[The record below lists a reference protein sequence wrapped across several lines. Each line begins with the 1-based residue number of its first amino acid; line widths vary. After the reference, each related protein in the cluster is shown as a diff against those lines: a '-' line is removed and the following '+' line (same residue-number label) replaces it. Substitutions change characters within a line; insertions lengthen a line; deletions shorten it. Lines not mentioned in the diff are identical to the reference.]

1 MAVETGTVEVRM
13 PAMGDSVTE
22 GTVLEWH
29 KQEGDTVT
37 ADETIVEI
45 STDKVD
51 AEVPA
56 PASGRVVK
64 LHAAEGDTVTV
75 GSLLA
80 EIEPSGDANGNGSAA
95 PEAADAAPAETPPA
109 ETEEAPA
116 AAEAEE
122 APAAAGAPAAS
133 QDGAAP
139 ADEGPAD
146 GASGTIVDIVT
157 PEGGES
163 VTEGT
168 ILEWSVKVGDA
179 VKEGDTVVELST
191 DKVDMELPAPA
202 AGTIT
207 ELLFEE
213 GATVTVGQVIARMR
227 TGAAAPASAPAPAS
241 KSPDAAA
248 ASDAATSTVDIVTP
262 EGGESVTEGTILEW
276 SVKVGDAVKEGDT
289 VVEISTD
296 KVDMEL
302 PAPASGTIT
311 ELLADE
317 GETVTVGQVIA
328 RMSAGAA
335 SAPAAATSA
344 PSAPANGTP
353 AQAANGN
360 GSAASPVAQR
370 VAAAEG
376 VDLGGVQG
384 SARGGRITKADVL
397 AAAQNGG
404 SSASAPAASSAP
416 SAPSAKPEGAQLI
429 KGSGA
434 ALARYMDQSRSI
446 PTATSFR
453 TMTVTVLDARR
464 KQLKEAGH
472 KVSFTHLIAYAIAIA
487 VTDDMPVMAHHFAEI
502 DGKPHRIDDGGANLG
517 LAVDVEKKDGT
528 RTLMVPV
535 IRDAGRLT
543 FGGFLEAYNALVEK
557 ARTNTLT
564 ADDLAGANLS
574 LTNPG
579 GIGTVASVPRLMVG
593 QGTIIATGSIAYPV
607 GLGNI
612 GALIGAEKV
621 MTMTS
626 TYDHRIIQGAES
638 GRFLQRLEGYL
649 QGQDGFYDK
658 VFADLGLA
666 LPELPAPPAPAAAA
680 ATVSSAPAPSP
691 AATPA
696 PAPASE
702 PSEELLQAV
711 QAATSLVKAHRTHGH
726 LAARL
731 DPLGRE
737 PESDPAL
744 DPEPLGLTPAL
755 MARIPAHILRMWVPG
770 ATLADAL
777 PHLRETYCGT
787 IAYEIEHIAS
797 HRQRLW
803 LREAIESGQF
813 RAPLVPAEQKKLLKR
828 LTEVDAF
835 ERFMHKAYLGQK
847 QFSIEGL
854 DMTVPMLDE
863 TIQLAGSRGARE
875 VVIGMAHRGRL
886 NVLAHN
892 LGRAYDSIF
901 AEFEGKSTLE
911 PITTIPQGGTGDVK
925 YHHGAQGS
933 YQLDG
938 GESVIV
944 RLESNPS
951 HLEFVAPVAQGATR
965 AAQTTRQGPHAHQD
979 TNAAVTVI
987 LHGDA
992 AFPGQGVVAETL
1004 NLQALDG
1011 YTAGGTIHIITN
1023 NQVGFTT
1030 DPEDARSTTYASDL
1044 AKGFDVPIIHVNAD
1058 DVAACISAI
1067 RLAYAFRQEFG
1078 HDVLIDLIG
1087 YRRFGHNEADEPA
1100 YTQPEMY
1107 SVIKKHTPVRELFA
1121 RQLIEQGIVSEPE
1134 STEMTDQVWAVL
1146 AEKHSQLKERIAH
1159 AKDIAQETGEYQLDR
1174 TPSPEVNTAV
1184 AGERLQMINEELL
1197 SVPDGFTVHPKLV
1210 KQLDQRRAALGEAG
1224 GINWAHAEALAFGS
1238 LLTEGIPIRLTGQ
1251 DAERGT
1257 FSQRHLVLHDPKTGQ
1272 EHCSM
1277 QHLPGALAPM
1287 ELHNSPLSETACL
1300 GFEYGY
1306 SQEGPETLVLWEAQF
1321 GDFVNGAQ
1329 VIIDQFIVSGL
1340 AKWGQTSRLTMLL
1353 PHGYEGSGPEHSSAR
1368 LERFLQLCAE
1378 GNIRVANCTTP
1389 AQYFHLLRRQARIA
1403 KQRPLVI
1410 MTPKSLL
1417 RLSQATSNISD
1428 LAEGRFR
1435 PVLHDPGVDPSE
1447 VTRLIL
1453 CSGKIYYDLIGH
1465 DAHADQKGIAI
1476 GRIEL
1481 LYPFPQAEVM
1491 ELIASYPNLQ
1501 EVVWVQ
1507 EEPRNMGAR
1516 AHMAPRLLQILPGN
1530 LSFGYVGRPERAASG
1545 EGYPIAHAQ
1554 EQNRIVSTA
1563 LDLGRPV
1570 SQYPRKAPGE
1580 R

>member
-1 MAVETGTVEVRM
+1 MAVDTSTVQVVM
-13 PAMGDSVTE
+13 PAMGDSVAE

-29 KQEGDTVT
+29 KQEGDTVA

-56 PASGRVVK
+56 PVSGTITRI
-64 LHAAEGDTVTV
+64 HAAEGDTVAV
-75 GSLLA
+75 GALLA
-80 EIEPSGDANGNGSAA
+80 EISTNGDAAAAVAENGS
-95 PEAADAAPAETPPA
+95 PPTPV
-109 ETEEAPA
+109 
-116 AAEAEE
+116 AAEMATPVSGESPPTTAGEAVAGAATEAEGVAASE
-122 APAAAGAPAAS
+122 QAAGK
-133 QDGAAP
+133 
-139 ADEGPAD
+139 
-146 GASGTIVDIVT
+146 TVDIVT
-157 PEGGES
+157 PTGGES

-179 VKEGDTVVELST
+179 VKD
-191 DKVDMELPAPA
+191 
-202 AGTIT
+202 
-207 ELLFEE
+207 
-213 GATVTVGQVIARMR
+213 
-227 TGAAAPASAPAPAS
+227 
-241 KSPDAAA
+241 
-248 ASDAATSTVDIVTP
+248 
-262 EGGESVTEGTILEW
+262 
-276 SVKVGDAVKEGDT
+276 GDT

-302 PAPASGTIT
+302 PAPADGTIT
-311 ELLADE
+311 EILAEE
-317 GETVTVGQVIA
+317 GETVTVGQVVA
-328 RMSAGAA
+328 RMSVGAGASAA
-335 SAPAAATSA
+335 SGAPSGNGAAQASA
-344 PSAPANGTP
+344 PSAPTAP
-353 AQAANGN
+353 APAGN
-360 GSAASPVAQR
+360 GADANASPVARR

-376 VDLGGVQG
+376 VDLSSIQG
-384 SARGGRITKADVL
+384 TARGGRITKADVL
-397 AAAQNGG
+397 NHGNG
-404 SSASAPAASSAP
+404 SASTPATAP
-416 SAPSAKPEGAQLI
+416 SAPPAGAQLI
-429 KGSGA
+429 KGGGA

-453 TMTVTVLDARR
+453 TLTVTTLDERR
-464 KQLKEAGH
+464 KQLKNGG
-472 KVSFTHLIAYAIAIA
+472 KRVSFTHLIAYAIARVA
-487 VTDDMPVMAHHFAEI
+487 TDDMPVMAHHFEEI
-502 DGKPHRIDDGGANLG
+502 EGKPYRHDDGAVNLG

-535 IRDAGRLT
+535 IRDAGRMS
-543 FGGFLEAYNALVEK
+543 FAQFLDAYNALVDK

-564 ADDLAGANLS
+564 ADDLTGGNLT

-579 GIGTVASVPRLMVG
+579 GIGTIASVPRLMVG
-593 QGTIIATGSIAYPV
+593 QGTIVATGSIAYPV
-607 GLGNI
+607 GLERI
-612 GALIGAEKV
+612 GPTIGAEKV

-638 GRFLQRLEGYL
+638 GRFLQRIEALL
-649 QGQDGFYDK
+649 QGDESFYEN
-658 VFADLGLA
+658 VFAGLGVE
-666 LPELPAPPAPAAAA
+666 LPELPPPPAPAAAA
-680 ATVSSAPAPSP
+680 VAQRPPGRVGTESP
-691 AATPA
+691 ATDRQAHD
-696 PAPASE
+696 
-702 PSEELLQAV
+702 EELMQAV
-711 QAATSLVKAHRTHGH
+711 QAATSLLKAHRTHGH

-737 PESDPAL
+737 SEGDPAL
-744 DPEPLGLTPAL
+744 DPAPLGLTPEV
-755 MARIPAHILRMWVPG
+755 MAQIPAQVLRMYVPG

-813 RAPLVPAEQKKLLKR
+813 RRPLTNDEQKALLKR

-847 QFSIEGL
+847 QFSVEGL

-863 TIQLAGSRGARE
+863 LIQLSATRGARE

-892 LGRAYDSIF
+892 LGRPYDSIF
-901 AEFEGKSTLE
+901 AEFEGSSTLE
-911 PITTIPQGGTGDVK
+911 PITTLPQGGTGDVK

-933 YQLDG
+933 YSLQG
-938 GESVIV
+938 GESIIV

-951 HLEFVAPVAQGATR
+951 HLEFVAPVAAGATR

-979 TNAAVTVI
+979 TNAAIPVI

-1011 YTAGGTIHIITN
+1011 YTVGGTIHLIQN

-1030 DPEDARSTTYASDL
+1030 DPDDSRSTTYASDL

-1058 DVAACISAI
+1058 DVAACVSAV
-1067 RLAYAFRQEFG
+1067 RLAFAFRQEFG

-1107 SVIKKHTPVRELFA
+1107 QVIKKHQSVRELFA
-1121 RQLIEQGIVSEPE
+1121 RQLVDQDIVSEQE
-1134 STEMTDQVWAVL
+1134 STEMTDEVWSVL
-1146 AEKHSQLKERIAH
+1146 SDSHAQLKDRIAA
-1159 AKDIAQETGEYQLDR
+1159 AKGVEHETGEYQLDR
-1174 TPSPEVNTAV
+1174 TPSPEVRTAV
-1184 AGERLQMINEELL
+1184 AEDRLKVLNEELL
-1197 SVPDGFTVHPKLV
+1197 TVPDGFTVHPKLV
-1210 KQLDQRRAALGEAG
+1210 KQLEQRREAVVNGEG
-1224 GINWAHAEALAFGS
+1224 LVWAHAESLAFAT

-1251 DAERGT
+1251 DTERGT

-1272 EHCSM
+1272 EHCAM

-1287 ELHNSPLSETACL
+1287 ELHDSPLSEMACV

-1329 VIIDQFIVSGL
+1329 VIIDQFITSGL
-1340 AKWGQTSRLTMLL
+1340 AKWGQSSRLTLLL
-1353 PHGYEGSGPEHSSAR
+1353 PHAYEGSGPEHSSAR
-1368 LERFLQLCAE
+1368 LERFLQLAAE
-1378 GNIRVANCTTP
+1378 GNIRVANPTTP

-1403 KQRPLVI
+1403 KQRPLVV

-1417 RLSQATSNISD
+1417 RLPQAASRLED
-1428 LAEGRFR
+1428 LVRGRFQ
-1435 PVLHDPGVDPSE
+1435 PVLGDANADPNE
-1447 VTRLIL
+1447 VTRLVL
-1453 CSGKIYYDLIGH
+1453 CTGKIYYDLLATKARDEGASPH
-1465 DAHADQKGIAI
+1465 VAT
-1476 GRIEL
+1476 GRVEL
-1481 LYPFPQAEVM
+1481 LYPFPQSEILDLVGQ
-1491 ELIASYPNLQ
+1491 YPNLK
-1501 EVVWVQ
+1501 EVAWVQ

-1516 AHMAPRLLQILPGN
+1516 AYMSPRLLQVLPEN
-1530 LSFGYVGRPERAASG
+1530 LNFGYIGRPERAASG
-1545 EGYPIAHAQ
+1545 EGYPIAHAT
-1554 EQNRIVSTA
+1554 EQHRILATA
-1563 LDLGRPV
+1563 LDLKQTV
-1570 SQYPRKAPGE
+1570 SQFPRKLPGE

>member
-1 MAVETGTVEVRM
+1 MAVDTGTVQLTM

-22 GTVLEWH
+22 GTILEWH
-29 KQEGDTVT
+29 KQEGDAIT

-56 PASGRVVK
+56 PVSGTLVK
-64 LHAAEGDTVTV
+64 IHAAEGDTVSV
-75 GSLLA
+75 GALLA
-80 EIEPSGDANGNGSAA
+80 EIAVGDGASVVLDSPPADENGSAA
-95 PEAADAAPAETPPA
+95 PQDAPVA
-109 ETEEAPA
+109 EAPA
-116 AAEAEE
+116 AAPQDAPVAE
-122 APAAAGAPAAS
+122 APAADEGAPIDQAS
-133 QDGAAP
+133 
-139 ADEGPAD
+139 EL
-146 GASGTIVDIVT
+146 IEIVT
-157 PEGGES
+157 PTGGES

-168 ILEWSVKVGDA
+168 ILEWSVKVGDQ
-179 VKEGDTVVELST
+179 VKD
-191 DKVDMELPAPA
+191 
-202 AGTIT
+202 
-207 ELLFEE
+207 
-213 GATVTVGQVIARMR
+213 
-227 TGAAAPASAPAPAS
+227 
-241 KSPDAAA
+241 
-248 ASDAATSTVDIVTP
+248 
-262 EGGESVTEGTILEW
+262 
-276 SVKVGDAVKEGDT
+276 GDT

-302 PAPASGTIT
+302 PAPATGTIA
-311 ELLADE
+311 EILAEE

-328 RMSAGAA
+328 RMTAGAGAA
-335 SAPAAATSA
+335 PSTGSAAPAAAPAA
-344 PSAPANGTP
+344 PSAPGDGAAETVPTHPSALANG
-353 AQAANGN
+353 AN
-360 GSAASPVAQR
+360 ASPVAQR

-376 VDLGGVQG
+376 IDLDGVHG

-397 AAAQNGG
+397 AAAAGMP
-404 SSASAPAASSAP
+404 SARTNAPASAAAPAA
-416 SAPSAKPEGAQLI
+416 KPAGAQLL
-429 KGSGA
+429 KGGAA

-453 TMTVTVLDARR
+453 TITVTTLDARR
-464 KQLKEAGH
+464 KQLKEGGK
-472 KVSFTHLIAYAIAIA
+472 KVSFTHLIAYAIAKVA
-487 VTDDMPVMAHHFAEI
+487 TDEMPVMSHHFAEI
-502 DGKPHRIDDGGANLG
+502 DSKPHRVDDGAANLG
-517 LAVDVEKKDGT
+517 LAVDVEKKDGS

-535 IRDAGRLT
+535 IRDAGRLN
-543 FGGFLEAYNALVEK
+543 FAGFLDAYNAIVDK

-564 ADDLAGANLS
+564 ADDLAGANIS

-579 GIGTVASVPRLMVG
+579 GIGTIASVPRLMVG
-593 QGTIIATGSIAYPV
+593 QGTIVATGSIAYPV
-607 GLGNI
+607 GLGNV
-612 GALIGAEKV
+612 AELIGAEKV

-638 GRFLQRLEGYL
+638 GRFLQRVEALL
-649 QGQDGFYDK
+649 QGEEGFYEAL
-658 VFADLGLA
+658 FADLGVA
-666 LPELPAPPAPAAAA
+666 LPALPPPPSGKLTSLPAAVDGGSPAVAASVAPPPVA
-680 ATVSSAPAPSP
+680 APSLSP
-691 AATPA
+691 VT
-696 PAPASE
+696 E
-702 PSEELLQAV
+702 TTEELLQAV
-711 QAATSLVKAHRTHGH
+711 QAATSLLKAHRTHGH
-726 LAARL
+726 LAAHL
-731 DPLGRE
+731 DPLGRQ
-737 PESDPAL
+737 PEGDPAL
-744 DPEPLGLTPAL
+744 DPEPLGLTPEL

-797 HRQRLW
+797 HRQRVW
-803 LREAIESGQF
+803 LRKAIEGGEF
-813 RAPLVPAEQKKLLKR
+813 RQPLTNEEQKALLKR

-847 QFSIEGL
+847 QFSVEGL

-863 TIQLAGSRGARE
+863 IIQLSATRGGSRE

-892 LGRAYDSIF
+892 LGRPYESIF
-901 AEFEGKSTLE
+901 AEFEGSSTLE

-933 YQLDG
+933 YQLQDG
-938 GESVIV
+938 QSIIV

-951 HLEFVAPVAQGATR
+951 HLEFVAPVVSGATR

-979 TNAAVTVI
+979 TNAAIPVI
-987 LHGDA
+987 FHGDA
-992 AFPGQGVVAETL
+992 AFPGQGIVAETL

-1011 YTAGGTIHIITN
+1011 YTVGGTIHIIQN

-1030 DPEDARSTTYASDL
+1030 DPEDSRSTTWASDL

-1058 DVAACISAI
+1058 DVAASIAAV
-1067 RLAYAFRQEFG
+1067 RLAFAFRQEFG

-1107 SVIKKHTPVRELFA
+1107 QVIKRHQPVRELFA
-1121 RQLIEQGIVSEPE
+1121 RQLIEAGVVTEQD
-1134 STEMTDQVWAVL
+1134 STEMTDAVWAVL
-1146 AEKHSQLKERIAH
+1146 DEQHKELKARIGH
-1159 AKDIAQETGEYQLDR
+1159 TKETQQRTGEYQLDR

-1184 AGERLQMINEELL
+1184 SAERLLGLNEELL
-1197 SVPDGFTVHPKLV
+1197 AVPDGFSVHPKLI
-1210 KQLDQRRAALGEAG
+1210 KQLEARRDAMGEKG
-1224 GINWAHAEALAFGS
+1224 GINWAHAEALAFAS

-1272 EHCSM
+1272 EHSAM
-1277 QHLPGALAPM
+1277 QHLAGALAPM
-1287 ELHNSPLSETACL
+1287 ELHNSPLSEMACL

-1321 GDFVNGAQ
+1321 GDFVNSAQ
-1329 VIIDQFIVSGL
+1329 VMIDQFIISGL
-1340 AKWGQTSRLTMLL
+1340 AKWGQTSRLTLLL

-1368 LERFLQLCAE
+1368 LERFLQLAAE
-1378 GNIRVANCTTP
+1378 GNIRIANCTTP

-1417 RLSQATSNISD
+1417 RLSLATSKLSE
-1428 LAEGRFR
+1428 LSEGRFR
-1435 PVLHDPGVDPSE
+1435 PVLAEPEVDPSQ

-1465 DAHADQKGIAI
+1465 ETRKGNPGVAV
-1476 GRIEL
+1476 GRMEL
-1481 LYPFPQAEVM
+1481 LYPFPQSEV
-1491 ELIASYPNLQ
+1491 LALVDTYPKLS

-1516 AHMAPRLLQILPGN
+1516 AHMAPRLLQILPEH
-1530 LSFGYVGRPERAASG
+1530 LEFGYIGRPERAASG
-1545 EGYPIAHAQ
+1545 EGYPVAHAA
-1554 EQNRIVSTA
+1554 EQNRIVTTA
-1563 LDLGRPV
+1563 LDLAQPV
-1570 SQYPRKAPGE
+1570 SQYPRKLPGE